1 MNNFVLDFE
10 KPLAELQQKIDEL
23 QSLSSNNKLDV
34 SGEIK
39 SLTERLS
46 TMREK
51 IHASL
56 TPWQRVQLARHP
68 QRPHTLDFIEQ
79 LFTEFLELAGDR
91 RFKDDK
97 AIVGGFAKLDG
108 KPVMVIGTQKG
119 RDMKDNLLHNF
130 GWPNPEGYRK
140 ALRLAMLADKAR
152 CPVITFID
160 TPGAYPGVSSEE
172 RHIAEAIAVNLRDMF
187 KLGVPVI
194 SVVIGE
200 GGSGGA
206 LGIGICNRMLVL
218 ENAYYSVITPEGCAA
233 ILWKDRSFA
242 PQAAE
247 CLQLTADRLLE
258 LGVADAIVPEPPGG
272 AHRDWDAAAAAVA
285 TELRRQFLELAPLSA
300 AELREQR
307 YEKFRAIGK
316 FVLAEAEPPKPAPGA
331 AADDGGDAAGETEKE
346 GTSPSVSSDGGDA
359 EELASARTRRRKKSE

>member
-1 MNNFVLDFE
+1 MSDHQKE
-10 KPLAELQQKIDEL
+10 AELSLADLQRKIDEL
-23 QSLSSNNKLDV
+23 KHLSGTGSKAPAGAQLAQ
-34 SGEIK
+34 
-39 SLTERLS
+39 LTEQLNRMLAEVHRNLS
-46 TMREK
+46 
-51 IHASL
+51 
-56 TPWQRVQLARHP
+56 PWQRVLLARHP
-68 QRPHTLDFIEQ
+68 QRPYTLDYIEHI
-79 LFTEFLELAGDR
+79 FTDFMELAGDR
-91 RFKDDK
+91 RFRDDK
-97 AIVGGFAKLDG
+97 AIIGGFAKLDDR
-108 KPVMVIGTQKG
+108 PVMVLGTQKG
-119 RDMKDNLLHNF
+119 RDMKDNVLHNF

-140 ALRLAMLADKAR
+140 ALRLAMLADKAKV
-152 CPVITFID
+152 PLITFID

-258 LGVADAIVPEPPGG
+258 LGIADAIVPEPPGG
-272 AHRDWDAAAAAVA
+272 AHRDPDAAAETVGA
-285 TELRRQFLELAPLSA
+285 ELRRQLFELDKLSA
-300 AELREQR
+300 EDLREGR
-307 YEKFRAIGK
+307 YRKFRAIGK
-316 FVLAEAEPPKPAPGA
+316 FLLAEPEAAAETETAPAPEEDA
-331 AADDGGDAAGETEKE
+331 AAEAG
-346 GTSPSVSSDGGDA
+346 PA
-359 EELASARTRRRKKSE
+359 EAPASRTKRRKKSE